1 MGRETAGG
9 EAMSAVDQALKS
21 RSGRQFSLWSLLE
34 YMTLCS
40 VLLAFVPAVGTA
52 ATSALILLALALW
65 ARQGF
70 VALAMLMAASLA
82 ADWSHRSLHSASTAG
97 PQVVV
102 LLLAAALCLGYRLRR
117 RWRDEK
123 GREYGDSRVSST

>member
-40 VLLAFVPAVGTA
+40 VLLAFVPVVGTA